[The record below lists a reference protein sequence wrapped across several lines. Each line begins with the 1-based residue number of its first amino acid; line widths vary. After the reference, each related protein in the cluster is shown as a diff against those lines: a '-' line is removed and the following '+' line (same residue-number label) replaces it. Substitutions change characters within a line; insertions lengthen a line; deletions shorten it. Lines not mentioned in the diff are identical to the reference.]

1 MNTLFKSL
9 KKFYKSTVSKLQI
22 ENTRTELVTTFDNI
36 NSVFSLRGHVITIA
50 ATTFFNPAMDRAGL
64 NQSTCQFF
72 YARTFAEVMVI

>member
-1 MNTLFKSL
+1 M
-9 KKFYKSTVSKLQI
+9 
-22 ENTRTELVTTFDNI
+22 TTFHNI